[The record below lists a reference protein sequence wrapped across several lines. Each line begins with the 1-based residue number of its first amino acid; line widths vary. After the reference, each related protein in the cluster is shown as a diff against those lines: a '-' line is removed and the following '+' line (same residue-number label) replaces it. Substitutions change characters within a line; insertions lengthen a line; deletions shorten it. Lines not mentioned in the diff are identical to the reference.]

1 MTKCFSLESCLISLK
16 MLKMDCSRKIHM
28 ARDFKFFS
36 TINFDYFDY
45 FSKICMNGLEEIA
58 QNDEIFYKEMH
69 FFYYKYGN
77 RVKAC

>member
-1 MTKCFSLESCLISLK
+1 
-16 MLKMDCSRKIHM
+16 M

-36 TINFDYFDY
+36 TMNFDYFDY

-69 FFYYKYGN
+69 FFTINMVTG
-77 RVKAC
+77 

>member
-1 MTKCFSLESCLISLK
+1 
-16 MLKMDCSRKIHM
+16 M